1 MEDNPGRGSEA
12 SRARVPAAVVK
23 GDSEGG
29 APAAAVK
36 GRGLRGIQGTGACSS
51 SSSSSSSSE
60 ERLVLLLMEVPKK

>member
-51 SSSSSSSSE
+51 SSSSE